1 MATVRDRQTAVEHYA
16 VGLLSDGH
24 PKSAKN
30 AGHPCNGS

>member
-1 MATVRDRQTAVEHYA
+1 MPTVRDRQTAVEYYA

-30 AGHPCNGS
+30 AGHPFDGP